1 MWMLTAA
8 AIKRR
13 KARERLGIGMPG
25 DNTRVIEVARSIRER
40 VDAPVL
46 GGVAVYLHGG
56 GRATV
61 DLDLYTANRRFTADQ
76 LEAAGA
82 KWDAANRE
90 HVLDGVRIHTI
101 TPDDAGHVVGRTSI
115 IDGVR
120 VVSLKDLI
128 AIKLIC
134 GMNNPGRSKDLGDV
148 EELIRAI
155 PLDKTFA
162 GKLPR
167 EIRAPFKGLVDGVRS
182 NEQRRGETR
191 F

>member
-1 MWMLTAA
+1 MSVAV
-8 AIKRR
+8 AIKTR
-13 KARERLGIGMPG
+13 KAREWLGIGMPG
-25 DNTRVIEVARSIRER
+25 DNSRIIEIARSLRDR
-40 VDAPVL
+40 VAAPVL

-56 GRATV
+56 GRATI
-61 DLDLYTANRRFTADQ
+61 DLDFYTADRRRTADQ

-82 KWDAANRE
+82 KWDATNRE
-90 HVLDGVRIHTI
+90 HVLDGVRIHTV
-101 TPDDAGHVVGRTSI
+101 TPADAKHSVQRTSI

-134 GMNNPGRSKDLGDV
+134 GLNNPGRAKDLGDV

-155 PLDKTFA
+155 PLDKRFA

-167 EIRAPFKGLVDGVRS
+167 ALRGPFKSLVDGVRAS
-182 NEQRRGETR
+182 ERAGGESR

>member
-1 MWMLTAA
+1 MSSSV
-8 AIKRR
+8 AIRR
-13 KARERLGIGMPG
+13 RRARDKLGIGMPG
-25 DNTRVIEVARSIRER
+25 NNDRLIEVARSLRDR

-61 DLDLYTANRRFTADQ
+61 DLDFYTTDRRLTAAQ

-82 KWDAANRE
+82 TWSTAKRE
-90 HVLDGVRIHTI
+90 HLIEGIRIHTV
-101 TPDDAGHVVGRTSI
+101 TPDDAKHTVERTSI

-128 AIKLIC
+128 TIKLIC
-134 GMNNPGRSKDLGDV
+134 GLNNVGRGKDIVDI
-148 EELIRAI
+148 EDLIREI
-155 PLDKTFA
+155 PLDKRFA
-162 GKLPR
+162 GKLPTPL
-167 EIRAPFKGLVDGVRS
+167 RASFKSIVDVVRAR
-182 NEQRRGETR
+182 NRALGNRR

>member
-1 MWMLTAA
+1 MLTAV
-8 AIKRR
+8 AIKTR

-25 DNTRVIEVARSIRER
+25 DNSRVVEVARSLRDR

-56 GRATV
+56 GRATI
-61 DLDLYTANRRFTADQ
+61 DLDFYTADRRFTADQ

-82 KWDAANRE
+82 DWDRSNRE
-90 HVLDGVRIHTI
+90 HVLDGIRIHTV
-101 TPDDAGHVVGRTSI
+101 TPDDAKHVVERTSI

-134 GMNNPGRSKDLGDV
+134 GLNNRGRAKDLGDV
-148 EELIRAI
+148 EELIRAV
-155 PLDKTFA
+155 PLDKRFA

-167 EIRAPFKGLVDGVRS
+167 DLRAPFKSMVDGVRA
-182 NEQRRGETR
+182 NDGGRGKGR

>member
-1 MWMLTAA
+1 
-8 AIKRR
+8 
-13 KARERLGIGMPG
+13 MPG
-25 DNTRVIEVARSIRER
+25 DNARIIEVARSLRDR

-56 GRATV
+56 GRATI
-61 DLDLYTANRRFTADQ
+61 DLDLYTDDRRFTAGQ

-82 KWDAANRE
+82 KWDLSNRE
-90 HVLDGVRIHTI
+90 HVLDGIRIHTV
-101 TPDDAGHVVGRTSI
+101 TPQDAKHTVDKTSV

-134 GMNNPGRSKDLGDV
+134 GLNNRGRSKDIGDV
-148 EELIRAI
+148 EELVRAI
-155 PLDKTFA
+155 PLDKRFA

-167 EIRAPFKGLVDGVRS
+167 DLRGPFKALVDGVRA
-182 NEQRRGETR
+182 NDRTQGENR

>member
-1 MWMLTAA
+1 MQ
-8 AIKRR
+8 
-13 KARERLGIGMPG
+13 GIGMPG
-25 DNTRVIEVARSIRER
+25 NNTRIIDVARSLCDT

-61 DLDLYTANRRFTADQ
+61 DLDLYTADRRFTADQ

-82 KWDAANRE
+82 KWDRANRE
-90 HVLDGVRIHTI
+90 HIFKGVRIHTV
-101 TPDDAGHVVGRTSI
+101 TPDDAKHTVERTSI

-134 GMNNPGRSKDLGDV
+134 GLNNPGRNKDLGDV

-155 PLDKTFA
+155 PLDKRFA

-167 EIRAPFKGLVDGVRS
+167 ELRGPFKGLVDGVRA
-182 NEQRRGETR
+182 NVRKQDENR

>member
-1 MWMLTAA
+1 MPLTAA
-8 AIKRR
+8 IKAR

-25 DNTRVIEVARSIRER
+25 DNARIIEVARSLRDR

-46 GGVAVYLHGG
+46 GGIAVYLHGV
-56 GRATV
+56 GRSTI
-61 DLDLYTANRRFTADQ
+61 DLDFYTADRRFTADQ

-82 KWDAANRE
+82 KWDKTNRE
-90 HVLDGVRIHTI
+90 HVLDDVRIHTV
-101 TPDDAGHVVGRTSI
+101 TPVDAKHVVERTSI

-128 AIKLIC
+128 AIKLLC
-134 GMNNPGRSKDLGDV
+134 GLNHPGRAKDLGDV
-148 EELIRAI
+148 EELIRAV
-155 PLDKTFA
+155 PLDKRFA

-167 EIRAPFKGLVDGVRS
+167 ELWGPFKSLVDGVRA
-182 NEQRRGETR
+182 NDRNRGDAR